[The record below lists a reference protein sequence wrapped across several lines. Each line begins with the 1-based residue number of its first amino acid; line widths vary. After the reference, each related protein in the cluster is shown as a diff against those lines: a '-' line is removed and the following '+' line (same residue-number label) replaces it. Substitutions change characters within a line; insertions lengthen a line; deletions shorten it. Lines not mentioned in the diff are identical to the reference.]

1 MARTPQG
8 PHLEEIKGMIRKRGI
23 SLEALS
29 QHFGYCKAAV
39 AMALRKPWPKLQAKI
54 AAFLDTTPHDLWPQW
69 YAPDGTCTA
78 GPRRRRNAS
87 SRAGDRNVYPSK
99 AA

>member
-8 PHLEEIKGMIRKRGI
+8 PHREEIKAMIRKRGVA
-23 SLEALS
+23 LEALS
-29 QHFGYCKAAV
+29 RRFGYCPAAIGI
-39 AMALRKPWPKLQAKI
+39 ALRKPWPRLQAQV
-54 AAFLDTTPHDLWPQW
+54 AEYLGTTPHDLWPQW
-69 YAPDGTCTA
+69 YAPDGSCTV

-87 SRAGDRNVYPSK
+87 SRTGDRNVYPSK